1 MGIFSGVGKS
11 LGYNS
16 LSSFGKAA
24 GNQFISKVLERST
37 SMISGRT
44 GGTGGLNAELSNAK
58 SVVHSA
64 LRIRYAQGWQWA
76 IEADGLN
83 GLDMFAKDITY
94 DSVTIETEAKQI
106 GAVVFNKPTHREA
119 GSLTITVRDSDE
131 GAIARWF
138 DERANRVTNNDG
150 TVNLPPEY
158 SLGIRLYRILQ
169 NGGLEL
175 DSEFDVFPTSR
186 GETTRS
192 RDQVTEFLSYPLTF
206 IKISSIESS
215 VVSMAGGALRD
226 AGLGAVS
233 SHSNSHIIKF

>member
-1 MGIFSGVGKS
+1 MGIFSGVGKE
-11 LGYNS
+11 LGYNN

-24 GNQFISKVLERST
+24 SNNFISKVLERST
-37 SMISGRT
+37 SMLSGNYGSAGRQST
-44 GGTGGLNAELSNAK
+44 EIRNAK
-58 SVVHSA
+58 SLVYSA

-94 DSVTIETEAKQI
+94 DSITIETESKQI

-119 GSLTITVRDSDE
+119 GTITITVRDSED

-138 DERANRVTNNDG
+138 DERADRVTNGDG
-150 TVNLPPEY
+150 TVNIPSQY
-158 SLGIRLYRILQ
+158 AMGIRIYRVMQ
-169 NGGLEL
+169 SGGIEL

-206 IKISSIESS
+206 IKTSSIKTTNSS
-215 VVSMAGGALRD
+215 IIGGTLSKATHD
-226 AGLGAVS
+226 AVS
-233 SHSNSHIIKF
+233 SNNIIKF